1 MNVPSCAKI
10 AVAVLCLAGTALSA
24 SHSLAQSA
32 QSSTQRILIDPSK
45 YTGANN
51 PPPSGYVTDD
61 GTLIAP
67 ADLGGRLP
75 AQEQA
80 PPKDGILRSAPPA
93 TAVDADGNRA
103 VVSGATIR

>member
-1 MNVPSCAKI
+1 MNVPSSTKI
-10 AVAVLCLAGTALSA
+10 VAVALCLVGLALSTSA
-24 SHSLAQSA
+24 SLAQST

-51 PPPSGYVTDD
+51 PPPSGYVTND
-61 GTLIAP
+61 GALIAP

-75 AQEQA
+75 APPA

-93 TAVDADGNRA
+93 TGVDADGNRGL
-103 VVSGATIR
+103 VSGAKID